1 MIYVDECCCCLDLK
15 CGCILIALIEVLI
28 RGIDR
33 FFVDYDTLQGYASL
47 ILSGVY
53 VLSCIVLLL
62 GAVMCWRS
70 FLLPYL
76 LIAIIRWCALIGESF
91 YIYLYTEG
99 IVYEYLY
106 FDMFQAILGL
116 YFWLVVYSFYDR
128 LTQASKT

>member
-28 RGIDR
+28 RGVDR
-33 FFVDYDTLQGYASL
+33 FFVEYDSLLGHAAL

-53 VLSCIVLLL
+53 VLSCIFLLL
-62 GAVMCWRS
+62 GAVMSWRGC
-70 FLLPYL
+70 LLPYL
-76 LIAIIRWCALIGESF
+76 GIATLRLFALIGESF
-91 YIYLYTEG
+91 YIYGYTDD

-106 FDMFQAILGL
+106 FNMFQAILVL

-128 LTQASKT
+128 LIKV